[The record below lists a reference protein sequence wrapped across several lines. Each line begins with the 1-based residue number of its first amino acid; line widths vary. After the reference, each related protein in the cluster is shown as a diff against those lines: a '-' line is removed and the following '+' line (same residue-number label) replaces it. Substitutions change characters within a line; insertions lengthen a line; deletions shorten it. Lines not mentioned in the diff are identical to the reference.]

1 MAVFWIEQG
10 YDRERAAAPSS
21 SRYREHVRSN
31 LADLSDSLGDIAPVR
46 FACAAWRLATPPTLS
61 PGYVR
66 AHRRV
71 LSAACVRN
79 EYDGGLGC
87 RVSLVAPWPRELTSN
102 RVWAHD
108 RAWREWPVVLGQYVE
123 PLPHDL
129 ARAPYARATLLVEA
143 PLPVDRL
150 PPAPATPD
158 EEVPGAATRAVAA
171 LARELNA
178 LLEPLLRQLEPA

>member
-1 MAVFWIEQG
+1 MAVFWIDQG
-10 YDRERAAAPSS
+10 YDREKAVAPGS
-21 SRYREHVRSN
+21 SRYAEHVRAN
-31 LADLSDSLGDIAPVR
+31 LAGLADSLGDIAPVR
-46 FACAAWRLATPPTLS
+46 FACAAWRLATPPALS

-71 LSAACVRN
+71 LSADGVRN

-87 RVSLVAPWPRELTSN
+87 RVTLAAPWPCELAAN

-123 PLPHDL
+123 PPPKDL

-150 PPAPATPD
+150 PPAPADPD
-158 EEVPGAATRAVAA
+158 EDVPGAAARAVAA
-171 LARELNA
+171 LVRELNA
-178 LLEPLLRQLEPA
+178 LLEPLMRRLEPA